1 MKRVTDL
8 GSRFSPAAA
17 FLSAGLMAASVFSAT
32 GAMAQAMPDINEL
45 PPGPGREEVFYNCYA
60 CHSFR
65 IIKQQRLPESTWDEL
80 MDWMVEKQSM
90 APLTPE
96 DRKAIVSYLGKHF
109 SPTVPR

>member
-1 MKRVTDL
+1 MNL
-8 GSRFSPAAA
+8 GGRFSPAAA
-17 FLSAGLMAASVFSAT
+17 FLAITLSTSALFSSQAF
-32 GAMAQAMPDINEL
+32 AQAMPDINEL

-80 MDWMVEKQSM
+80 MDWMVEKQGM

-109 SPTVPR
+109 SPKVPR